1 MLKYGATSP
10 AKIPKDTQFAMVESY
25 DMLWPNHVLVGW
37 HCTSK
42 SKNKKT
48 LFKVGT
54 VKNNK
59 TVALI
64 CNKC

>member
-1 MLKYGATSP
+1 MEIHMAGNTEHMCILFVNMNK
-10 AKIPKDTQFAMVESY
+10 
-25 DMLWPNHVLVGW
+25 LL
-37 HCTSK
+37 SK
-42 SKNKKT
+42 SKSKSKKSKKT

-64 CNKC
+64 CNKW

>member
-1 MLKYGATSP
+1 MQKA
-10 AKIPKDTQFAMVESY
+10 
-25 DMLWPNHVLVGW
+25 HVYSTGP
-37 HCTSK
+37 K
-42 SKNKKT
+42 SKKSKKSKKT

>member
-1 MLKYGATSP
+1 MRLNRSP
-10 AKIPKDTQFAMVESY
+10 EYALLTIIYIALCKSK
-25 DMLWPNHVLVGW
+25 
-37 HCTSK
+37 SK
-42 SKNKKT
+42 SKNKSKKT

-59 TVALI
+59 TVTLV